1 MNTASRKRSAGD
13 RRRGGAT
20 RAMSPS
26 VGSTDGAPESGRD
39 RQPPSRTDADR
50 NRPPVKNA
58 TKTLKYHDARNRSR
72 EVPMEPEDGTA
83 TLPLDVAAALPEA
96 APAPAVLDGLVPHE
110 SGALTAQPAT
120 FKDGA
125 RP

>member
-58 TKTLKYHDARNRSR
+58 TKALNYHDARHRGR
-72 EVPMEPEDGTA
+72 GGRMEPEDGTA

-96 APAPAVLDGLVPHE
+96 APAPAVLDGLVLYDPA
-110 SGALTAQPAT
+110 ALDTQRAPS
-120 FKDGA
+120 
-125 RP
+125 R